1 MTDEERL
8 YAAYNQLNHL
18 WTGGNEIIELH
29 KITSIPRKYI
39 RSSLAKQALYQ
50 VHILPPKKIYI

>member
-29 KITSIPRKYI
+29 KITSIPRK
-39 RSSLAKQALYQ
+39 
-50 VHILPPKKIYI
+50 